1 MQLSIDLKTKDIISL
16 ISQMS
21 LNELEKVKNSLI
33 ERELYFKEFKKDNV
47 GNIIDD
53 FKKEDYSNDF
63 LTDLE
68 EGLKK
73 SSVYKWKSKKYEKA
87 KKLFENDT
95 FYPSLNTELLEPK
108 DRLIYSFRLDRKY
121 RALFI
126 YIRKNEIE
134 IITFTNHY
142 KW

>member
-1 MQLSIDLKTKDIISL
+1 MQLSIDLETKDIISL

-21 LNELEKVKNSLI
+21 LNELEKVKNSLV

-47 GNIIDD
+47 QNIISD

-73 SSVYKWKSKKYEKA
+73 SSIYKWKSKK
-87 KKLFENDT
+87 
-95 FYPSLNTELLEPK
+95 
-108 DRLIYSFRLDRKY
+108 
-121 RALFI
+121 
-126 YIRKNEIE
+126 
-134 IITFTNHY
+134 
-142 KW
+142 

>member
-21 LNELEKVKNSLI
+21 LNDLEKVKNSLV
-33 ERELYFKEFKKDNV
+33 ERELYFKKFKKDSV

-73 SSVYKWKSKKYEKA
+73 SSVYK
-87 KKLFENDT
+87 
-95 FYPSLNTELLEPK
+95 
-108 DRLIYSFRLDRKY
+108 
-121 RALFI
+121 
-126 YIRKNEIE
+126 
-134 IITFTNHY
+134 
-142 KW
+142 

>member
-1 MQLSIDLKTKDIISL
+1 MQLSIDLETKDIISL

-33 ERELYFKEFKKDNV
+33 ERELYFKKFKKDNV
-47 GNIIDD
+47 ENIISD

-73 SSVYKWKSKKYEKA
+73 SSIYK
-87 KKLFENDT
+87 
-95 FYPSLNTELLEPK
+95 
-108 DRLIYSFRLDRKY
+108 
-121 RALFI
+121 
-126 YIRKNEIE
+126 
-134 IITFTNHY
+134 
-142 KW
+142 

>member
-21 LNELEKVKNSLI
+21 LSDLEKVKNSLV
-33 ERELYFKEFKKDNV
+33 ERDLYFKEFKKDDIE
-47 GNIIDD
+47 NIIDD

-73 SSVYKWKSKKYEKA
+73 SS
-87 KKLFENDT
+87 T
-95 FYPSLNTELLEPK
+95 
-108 DRLIYSFRLDRKY
+108 Y
-121 RALFI
+121 R
-126 YIRKNEIE
+126 
-134 IITFTNHY
+134 
-142 KW
+142 

>member
-21 LNELEKVKNSLI
+21 LNELEKVKNSLV
-33 ERELYFKEFKKDNV
+33 ERELYFKEFKKDDV

-73 SSVYKWKSKKYEKA
+73 SSVYK
-87 KKLFENDT
+87 
-95 FYPSLNTELLEPK
+95 
-108 DRLIYSFRLDRKY
+108 
-121 RALFI
+121 
-126 YIRKNEIE
+126 
-134 IITFTNHY
+134 
-142 KW
+142 